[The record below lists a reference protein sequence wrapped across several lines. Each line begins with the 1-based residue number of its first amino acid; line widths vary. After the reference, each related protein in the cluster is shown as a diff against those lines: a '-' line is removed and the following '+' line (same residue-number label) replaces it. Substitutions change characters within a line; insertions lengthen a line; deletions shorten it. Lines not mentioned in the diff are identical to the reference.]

1 LEALYELDQGG
12 RRVYDSTIDISI
24 FDIRDLEARIM
35 TFTQNGISALRTRFI
50 GLVLAMS
57 MTFCAGAVLVEATNA
72 RGGGL
77 AAADTAGQF
86 AGTWHWMFHGQSFAT
101 MNLVR
106 SGAGFSGSVTG
117 SRIALN
123 DDGELR
129 MADPAEDSAPKPIK
143 KAVLDGS
150 VLHITVADGFEF
162 DVTLKD
168 STHAEIRPKGAPA
181 NMKPI
186 PAEKVR

>member
-1 LEALYELDQGG
+1 M
-12 RRVYDSTIDISI
+12 I
-24 FDIRDLEARIM
+24 
-35 TFTQNGISALRTRFI
+35 FTQNRISTSRTWFI
-50 GLVLAMS
+50 GLLLAIGL
-57 MTFCAGAVLVEATNA
+57 TFAAGAAIVQPVN
-72 RGGGL
+72 GQGNPVS
-77 AAADTAGQF
+77 ADTAGQF